1 MKGGEAMNI
10 GAMPI
15 PLPNTSLPKA
25 SLNGGQ
31 KTTSSPQPFGEVFQK
46 MMGMKELAPESKAST
61 LKTNLSQMLNANSVE
76 EIFQLLGITF
86 EDGFVFP
93 KGEEVMALEDLMN
106 VEDMLAIFQMDLKQF
121 NEELQHLLGKEV
133 NIQNLS
139 DFLQLVNEEFPMLQ
153 VQLQASLQKG
163 GEEVKEA
170 ERLLQL
176 VKLTQLTSEETGF
189 SIDQPEKLVG
199 LQKIVQAATHMVEK
213 TITTKEA
220 SIDGFQKIIQMEVVE
235 VPNQPNAQGT
245 VTRTVTVTLPNAERA
260 TQAEELVKQIEAL
273 INRSALTNKQG
284 TIKLL
289 LKLYPE
295 QLGSIRIEFMQKEGM
310 LTARLLAS
318 TAIGKEMLDSQLH
331 QLKQSLVQQN
341 IQLDRIDIQ
350 QSLQETDFRD
360 QSLFGNLFK
369 QQSQREDDEKQDEHQ
384 EEQDQISFQELLE
397 NEEV

>member
-1 MKGGEAMNI
+1 
-10 GAMPI
+10 
-15 PLPNTSLPKA
+15 
-25 SLNGGQ
+25 
-31 KTTSSPQPFGEVFQK
+31 
-46 MMGMKELAPESKAST
+46 
-61 LKTNLSQMLNANSVE
+61 
-76 EIFQLLGITF
+76 
-86 EDGFVFP
+86 
-93 KGEEVMALEDLMN
+93 
-106 VEDMLAIFQMDLKQF
+106 
-121 NEELQHLLGKEV
+121 
-133 NIQNLS
+133 
-139 DFLQLVNEEFPMLQ
+139 
-153 VQLQASLQKG
+153 
-163 GEEVKEA
+163 
-170 ERLLQL
+170 
-176 VKLTQLTSEETGF
+176 
-189 SIDQPEKLVG
+189 
-199 LQKIVQAATHMVEK
+199 
-213 TITTKEA
+213 
-220 SIDGFQKIIQMEVVE
+220 MEVVE